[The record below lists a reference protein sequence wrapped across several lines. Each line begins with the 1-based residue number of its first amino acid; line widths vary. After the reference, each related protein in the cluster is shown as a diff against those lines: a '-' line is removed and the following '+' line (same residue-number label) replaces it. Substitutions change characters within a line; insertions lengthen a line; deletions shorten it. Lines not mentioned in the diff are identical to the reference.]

1 MLGRA
6 IIFCL
11 IPAVV
16 LVLCPVGST
25 RAEDDSARPALA
37 QEEQADTQAQSGPSL
52 GGQGNEK
59 DEEADRESDSS
70 EEEPDSR
77 AQGGPALGGQSEE
90 QQEGDKSPDTA
101 GEEAETKAE
110 PKQEAAEERPVPE
123 DKEAIYQELRELRE
137 KVEQLEKEGEARE
150 KLQMTEEE
158 KKQEEEDILE
168 AAGREY
174 TLMEKGMLS
183 MDLSVSY
190 SYYSSDVIRENFDV
204 EYKANHN
211 LTSSVSVSTALRKN
225 VTVSAS
231 VPFVYKYD
239 KMGTDREKT
248 ITDLGD
254 ISVGVKH
261 QPWKANNRW
270 PAPIFNLNLSMPTG
284 RGQYE
289 TNPQQELST
298 GSGLYSLS
306 GGVSLSH
313 PIDPVNVFGGL
324 SYSQSFPKDDIGQNR
339 QQGRL
344 EKVEPGRSISGNVGF
359 GYALSYRTSMSI
371 SYSYSYSY
379 PTKYH
384 WADGSST
391 TGRETIS
398 SSLSLST
405 SWRITPER
413 TIIIGVSKG
422 LTNDSQDFGLS
433 LRIPLEF
440 DMR

>member
-1 MLGRA
+1 MLARA
-6 IIFCL
+6 ILICL

-16 LVLCPVGST
+16 FVLSPVGST
-25 RAEDDSARPALA
+25 WAEDSAGPALA
-37 QEEQADTQAQSGPSL
+37 QEEQADSQAQSGPSL
-52 GGQGNEK
+52 GGQGNEQ
-59 DEEADRESDSS
+59 DGEGEGESDSS
-70 EEEPDSR
+70 EEESDSR
-77 AQGGPALGGQSEE
+77 AQSGPALGGQSEE
-90 QQEGDKSPDTA
+90 GEEGDEGPDTA
-101 GEEAETKAE
+101 EGEAETQPE
-110 PKQEAAEERPVPE
+110 PESETAEELPDLE
-123 DKEAIYQELRELRE
+123 NKEAIYQELRELRQ
-137 KVEQLEKEGEARE
+137 KVEQLEKEAEARK
-150 KLQMTEEE
+150 KLKMTEKE

-190 SYYSSDVIRENFDV
+190 SYYSSDIIRENFDV

-211 LTSSVSVSTALRKN
+211 ITHSVSVSTALRKN

-239 KMGTDREKT
+239 KMGTEREKT
-248 ITDLGD
+248 ITDIGD
-254 ISVGVKH
+254 MSVGVKH
-261 QPWKANNRW
+261 QPWKANDTW
-270 PAPIFNLNLSMPTG
+270 PVPIFNLNLSMPTG

-289 TNPQQELST
+289 IDPNQELST
-298 GSGLYSLS
+298 GSGLYGLS
-306 GGVSLSH
+306 AGVSVSH
-313 PIDPVNVFGGL
+313 PIDPVSVFGGL
-324 SYSQSFPKDDIGQNR
+324 TYSQSLPKDDIGQIR

-344 EKVEPGRSISGNVGF
+344 EKVEPGRSISGNMGF
-359 GYALSYRTSMSI
+359 GYALSYRTSMSV

-384 WADGSST
+384 WAGGSTT

-398 SSLSLST
+398 SSFGLST

-413 TIIIGVSKG
+413 TIIIGLSKG
-422 LTNDSQDFGLS
+422 LTNDSQDFSLS
-433 LRIPLEF
+433 LRMPLEF